1 MEKLK
6 IVEVSSELAAG
17 TRGASLGVGAIK
29 TASLNKGSN
38 FFSKYKSTVVPT
50 QNESLFDNSIENIES
65 PYAKHIHKVR
75 LMLERTCETI
85 SAVIADGYVPV
96 ILAGDH
102 STAAGTICGLKNAH
116 PDKRIGVIWIDAHAD
131 FHTPYTSPT
140 GNMHGF
146 PLAIAAAIDNLECR
160 INNPKERTLQEWE
173 LIKKVGVEGPKINPA
188 DVVFIGVRD
197 TEEPE
202 RCLMENHNIRNI
214 TVAELR
220 EKGVKAVADEAL
232 RLLSDCDLIYISF
245 DVDSLDP
252 EEISEGTGTPV
263 PNGLYDSEAMELNRL
278 LVQHPK
284 VCAWEIVEVNPTLD
298 EHNAM
303 AETAFEIIE
312 STVKELEN
320 RSAGRDS

>member
-29 TASLNKGSN
+29 TASLNKGSD
-38 FFSKYKSTVVPT
+38 FFRKYKTTAVPT
-50 QNESLFDNSIENIES
+50 INEMLFEDVEN
-65 PYAKHIHKVR
+65 PTAKHIHEVR
-75 LMLERTCETI
+75 IMLERTCE
-85 SAVIADGYVPV
+85 AVSDTMNKGFVPIV
-96 ILAGDH
+96 LAGDH
-102 STAAGTICGLKNAH
+102 STAAGTICGIKNANPH
-116 PDKRIGVIWIDAHAD
+116 KRIGVIWIDAHAD
-131 FHTPYTSPT
+131 FHTPYTSPS

-146 PLAIAAAIDNLECR
+146 SLAIAAAIDNLECR
-160 INNPKERTLQEWE
+160 VNDPRESTLQEWE
-173 LIKKVGVEGPKINPA
+173 EIKKIGVDGPKIVPE
-188 DVVFIGVRD
+188 DVVFIGVRS

-202 RCLMENHNIRNI
+202 ECLMENHGIRNF
-214 TVAELR
+214 TVSEVR
-220 EKGVKAVADEAL
+220 EKGVKNIAEEAL
-232 RLLSDCDLIYISF
+232 ARLAHCDLIYVSF
-245 DVDSLDP
+245 DVDSMDP

-263 PNGLYDSEAMELNRL
+263 PNGLYDDEAKELNRL

-312 STVKELEN
+312 STVRAFESRTADLKV
-320 RSAGRDS
+320 